1 MAYSYEVKEE
11 ALNRMKNGEKISEIS
26 KSMGIAKTTLYNWKK
41 KSVQH
46 DNRLQG
52 EDSDERIIQE
62 IEELIKARDYE
73 AAKDIGTRFF
83 DNAKIQS
90 KMVTIAIKEKDYER
104 AKAIGERFP
113 KDAKIQSKM
122 ITIAIKEGKYKRA
135 KDIGE
140 RFPEDAVIQ
149 SQMLAIAIKK
159 EDYEKVKAI
168 GERFLDY
175 APIQSQMVTIAIKEK
190 NYKRAKDIG
199 ERFFDNGIIQSQMVT
214 IAIKEK
220 DYKRAKDIGERFP
233 EDAVIQSQMV
243 TIAIIEEDYEG
254 AKDIGKRFLDYAP
267 IQSQMVTIAI
277 IEEDYEGAK
286 DIGERFPKDAIIQSQ
301 MVKIANG
308 VLNYLKTQL
317 YGNNIDSNLVQ
328 EIVANGT
335 ISDFQKAVVL
345 VAMYERLGIKEIA
358 KKILKG
364 YSPQNE
370 EEKKAISIIRK
381 RIRRRKNQIFDWGEY
396 DAILGWEIN
405 PELAK
410 EIEEQQTSQDNS
422 KKSRCK
428 LYRESMRV
436 QVPTVGIEHSVKGKG
451 IEHGVQEKGIAK

>member
-90 KMVTIAIKEKDYER
+90 KMVTIAIKEKDYEI

-149 SQMLAIAIKK
+149 SQM
-159 EDYEKVKAI
+159 
-168 GERFLDY
+168 
-175 APIQSQMVTIAIKEK
+175 
-190 NYKRAKDIG
+190 
-199 ERFFDNGIIQSQMVT
+199 
-214 IAIKEK
+214 
-220 DYKRAKDIGERFP
+220 
-233 EDAVIQSQMV
+233 V
-243 TIAIIEEDYEG
+243 TIAIIEEDYER

-286 DIGERFPKDAIIQSQ
+286 DIGERFLDYAPIQSQMVKIAIKEGKYERAKAIGKRFPKDAIIQSQ

-317 YGNNIDSNLVQ
+317 YCNNIDSNLVQ

-364 YSPQNE
+364 YSPQNK
-370 EEKKAISIIRK
+370 EEKGAISIIRK

-410 EIEEQQTSQDNS
+410 EIEEQQTSQDDSENS
-422 KKSRCK
+422 EKSRCES
-428 LYRESMRV
+428 YRESMRV

>member
-41 KSVQH
+41 KPVQD

-104 AKAIGERFP
+104 AKAIGKRFP

-122 ITIAIKEGKYKRA
+122 ITIAIKEGK
-135 KDIGE
+135 
-140 RFPEDAVIQ
+140 
-149 SQMLAIAIKK
+149 
-159 EDYEKVKAI
+159 
-168 GERFLDY
+168 
-175 APIQSQMVTIAIKEK
+175 
-190 NYKRAKDIG
+190 
-199 ERFFDNGIIQSQMVT
+199 
-214 IAIKEK
+214 
-220 DYKRAKDIGERFP
+220 YKRAKDIGERFP

-267 IQSQMVTIAI
+267 IQSQMVKIAI
-277 IEEDYEGAK
+277 KEGKYERAK
-286 DIGERFPKDAIIQSQ
+286 AIGKRFPKDAIIQSQ

-317 YGNNIDSNLVQ
+317 YCNNIDSNLVQ

-410 EIEEQQTSQDNS
+410 EIEEQQTSQDDSENS
-422 KKSRCK
+422 EKSRCES
-428 LYRESMRV
+428 YRESMRV